1 VTKRRY
7 RVRFRRLR
15 WIVFRAARPL
25 VLALFRQILRLR
37 IEGIENVSPAG
48 GAVMVSNHLH
58 NADPII
64 LEAVF
69 PRPVRFMAK
78 QEIFRVPVISFIVR
92 LTEAFPVDRGAP
104 DRAALRAAQERLDDG
119 AIIGL
124 FPEGTRS
131 ATAALK
137 AVYPG
142 AAMIVTRSNVPVIPT
157 AIFGTETLPFN
168 GAKGRRRGKTRVTVR
183 IGKPF
188 RLPSRTAGGERID
201 LRRLTDLMMVE
212 VAKLLPP
219 EYRGIYADRVED
231 EAGMASGARGVVA
244 YDERG
249 EQTEGAASTRR
260 P

>member
-1 VTKRRY
+1 VTERRY
-7 RVRFRRLR
+7 RVPFRRLR
-15 WIVFRAARPL
+15 WLVFRAARPF
-25 VLALFRQILRLR
+25 VLALLRPLLRLR
-37 IEGIENVSPAG
+37 IEGLDNVPLAG

-104 DRAALRAAQERLDDG
+104 DRAALRAAQDRLDDG
-119 AIIGL
+119 AIVGL

-131 ATAALK
+131 VNAALK
-137 AVYPG
+137 EVYPG

-188 RLPSRTAGGERID
+188 RLSSRTTGGERVD
-201 LRRLTDLMMVE
+201 LRRLTNLMMVE
-212 VAKLLPP
+212 VARLLPP
-219 EYRGIYADRVED
+219 AYRGIYADAVG
-231 EAGMASGARGVVA
+231 EASGMASGSSDVVA
-244 YDERG
+244 YDERE
-249 EQTEGAASTRR
+249 EQAEGAASVRR